1 MSHKRKWD
9 WVDVI
14 WMLFA
19 LIFLAIV
26 LFSLLTPLLLPRPG
40 TLSPVRSSYLLV
52 VEQALTGI
60 MLMFAVVWI
69 FFLGG
74 TFASFLNV
82 VASRVPQGKSIL
94 GSSHCPSC
102 NIPLSFRDNVPL
114 FGWLRNRGRCSK
126 CREPISIRYL
136 LVEIVLGLIFL
147 FIFLLEFGLS
157 GVSLPIREPNAI
169 NNWHRM
175 LLELGNDLIPIVGF
189 HLTMICVLFAF
200 VLVELDKQKIPR
212 SILTVGIVIG
222 SAIAIIWP
230 CSILLQWNYPLV
242 DSGYPGSRATAIISL
257 ALGLGTGATIGWLI
271 GRSETFSSQLS
282 TVGGKEQPKF
292 WKREMSGQTT
302 FGLSIVGLCLGWQ
315 SVLVVGCFWWMT
327 LFMVNTLRQQPSR
340 LATDLPDTGPPPGLE
355 NTFIQNA
362 DDSTGHEIEQQLT
375 ADSSDSDTS
384 IVQATIESKSVA
396 HWATCLAA
404 SPHAWLLAIVLIHL
418 STWRWMN
425 LLR

>member
-9 WVDVI
+9 WVDAI
-14 WMLFA
+14 WILFA
-19 LIFLAIV
+19 LIFLVIV
-26 LFSLLTPLLLPRPG
+26 LLPLLLQWTG
-40 TLSPVRSSYLLV
+40 TLAAVRSSYLLV

-60 MLMFAVVWI
+60 MLMFAVLWI

-94 GSSHCPSC
+94 GSSHCPNC
-102 NIPLSFRDNVPL
+102 NIAISFRDNIPL

-136 LVEIVLGLIFL
+136 LVEIVLGLSFL
-147 FIFLLEFGLS
+147 FVFLLEFGLS
-157 GVSLPIREPNAI
+157 GVSLPIREPNAV

-175 LLELGNDLIPIVGF
+175 LLDPGNDLIPIVGF

-200 VLVELDKQKIPR
+200 VLVELDDQKIPQ
-212 SILTVGIVIG
+212 SILTVGIGIG
-222 SAIAIIWP
+222 CVIAIIWP

-242 DSGYPGSRATAIISL
+242 DSVYPGSRAYAIISL
-257 ALGLGTGATIGWLI
+257 TLGLGTGAAIGWLI
-271 GRSETFSSQLS
+271 GRSKSFSSQLS
-282 TVGGKEQPKF
+282 TVGTKTEPKF
-292 WKREMSGQTT
+292 RKRETSVQSA
-302 FGLSIVGLCLGWQ
+302 FGLSIVGLFLGWQ
-315 SVLVVGCFWWMT
+315 SVLVVGCFWWVT
-327 LFMVNTLRQQPSR
+327 LSIVNTLRQKPSR
-340 LATDLPDTGPPPGLE
+340 LVADLPETRPASEQEDS
-355 NTFIQNA
+355 FSQNA
-362 DDSTGHEIEQQLT
+362 VDSTGHETEPQIT
-375 ADSSDSDTS
+375 ADSSDSDLS
-384 IVQATIESKSVA
+384 IVQTAIASKSEVR
-396 HWATCLAA
+396 WITQLAA